1 MKVGVVLTCL
11 LLAWPAASVPAQE
24 LCAQC
29 LKGASR
35 DRDTCLESAISRE
48 DKNSCEERHAAKAAA
63 CKQGECLLEQAA
75 QSVTKPPAAPPQTAA
90 EESRPL
96 RDEQDQPRD

>member
-1 MKVGVVLTCL
+1 MKLTLVLTCL
-11 LLAWPAASVPAQE
+11 FLAWPAASLPAQE

-29 LKGASR
+29 LKGAGK

-48 DKNSCEERHAAKAAA
+48 DKMSCEERHAAKAAA

-75 QSVTKPPAAPPQTAA
+75 QSATKQQVAPPQTAA
-90 EESRPL
+90 GEKQSGEEEDRMKK
-96 RDEQDQPRD
+96 